1 MKDKLRIG
9 IEVQRIFREK
19 KHGMEVVALEL
30 IREIQKLDQHNEYI
44 LYARKDVDEQCL
56 TETANF
62 KIKSL
67 PARSYFTWEQFTL
80 PAEVKKDKLDFL
92 HSTCNTSALRLPVPM
107 MLTLHDIIYLEKTD
121 FKGTAY
127 QNFGNLY
134 RRFVVPKIVD
144 KSKLVIT
151 VSNFERNV
159 ILNKL
164 QLPADKVKVIYNA
177 VSPKFN
183 TAYAAERLAEFRKT
197 HQLPLDFILFLG
209 NTAPKKNT
217 VNVIKAYA
225 EYKVVVPDGLP
236 MVILDYDKQLVFD
249 LLSKLGKSDLEQD
262 FIFPGYIAS
271 EEMPLLYN
279 ISRLFLY
286 PSLRESFG
294 LPLLEAMACGVPVIT
309 SNTSSMPEVAA
320 DAALFVDP
328 QDHLQIKDQ
337 MIKILSNPE
346 LAGELKEK
354 GLKRAAE
361 FTWNAA
367 AKQLLALYNTF
378 NQFSLKG

>member
-30 IREIQKLDQHNEYI
+30 IREIQKIDQHNEYI
-44 LYARKDVDEQCL
+44 LYARKDVDEKCL
-56 TETANF
+56 SETANF

-67 PARSYFTWEQFTL
+67 PASSYFTWEQFTL
-80 PAEVKKDKLDFL
+80 PAEVKKDNLDFL

-144 KSKLVIT
+144 KSKLIIT

-164 QLPADKVKVIYNA
+164 NLPEQKVKVIYNA

-183 TAYAAERLAEFRKT
+183 TNYAPERLTEFREA

-225 EYKVVVPDGLP
+225 AYKTEVPDGLP
-236 MVILDYDKQLVFD
+236 MVILDYDKNLVFE
-249 LLSKLGKSDLEQD
+249 LLAKLGQQHLEKD
-262 FIFPGYIAS
+262 FLFPGYIAS

-309 SNTSSMPEVAA
+309 ANTSSMPEVAA

-328 QDHLQIKDQ
+328 LDYHHIKDQ
-337 MIKILSNPE
+337 MIKILNDSE
-346 LAGELKEK
+346 LAVQLKEK
-354 GLKRAAE
+354 GLRRAAE
-361 FTWNAA
+361 FTWKAA
-367 AKQLLALYNTF
+367 ATQLLALYNTF
-378 NQFSLKG
+378 NQLPKG

>member
-30 IREIQKLDQHNEYI
+30 IREIQKIDQHNEYI
-44 LYARKDVDEQCL
+44 LYARKDVDEKCL
-56 TETANF
+56 SETANF

-67 PARSYFTWEQFTL
+67 PASSYFTWEQFTL
-80 PAEVKKDKLDFL
+80 PAEVKKDNLDFL

-144 KSKLVIT
+144 KSKLIIT

-164 QLPADKVKVIYNA
+164 NLPEQKVKVIYNA

-183 TAYAAERLAEFRKT
+183 TNYAPERLTEFREA

-225 EYKVVVPDGLP
+225 AYKAEVPDGLP
-236 MVILDYDKQLVFD
+236 MVILDYDKNLVFE
-249 LLSKLGKSDLEQD
+249 LLAKLGQQHLEKD
-262 FIFPGYIAS
+262 FLFPGYIAS

-309 SNTSSMPEVAA
+309 ANTSSMPEVAA

-328 QDHLQIKDQ
+328 LDYHHIKDQ
-337 MIKILSNPE
+337 MIKILNDSE
-346 LAGELKEK
+346 LAVQLKEK
-354 GLKRAAE
+354 GLRRAAE
-361 FTWNAA
+361 FTWKAA
-367 AKQLLALYNTF
+367 ATQLLALYNTF
-378 NQFSLKG
+378 NQLPKG

>member
-30 IREIQKLDQHNEYI
+30 IREIQKIDQHNEYI
-44 LYARKDVDEQCL
+44 LYARKDVDEKCL
-56 TETANF
+56 SETANF

-67 PARSYFTWEQFTL
+67 PASSYFTWEQFTL
-80 PAEVKKDKLDFL
+80 PAEVKKDNLDFL

-144 KSKLVIT
+144 KSKLIIT

-164 QLPADKVKVIYNA
+164 NLPEQKVKVIYNA

-183 TAYAAERLAEFRKT
+183 TNYTPERLTEFREA

-225 EYKVVVPDGLP
+225 AYKAEVPDGLP
-236 MVILDYDKQLVFD
+236 MVILDYDKNLVFE
-249 LLSKLGKSDLEQD
+249 LLAKLGQQHLEKD
-262 FIFPGYIAS
+262 FLFPGYIAS

-309 SNTSSMPEVAA
+309 ANTSSMPEVAA

-328 QDHLQIKDQ
+328 LDYHQIKDQ
-337 MIKILSNPE
+337 MIKILNDSE
-346 LAGELKEK
+346 LAVQLKEK

-361 FTWNAA
+361 FTWKAA
-367 AKQLLALYNTF
+367 ATQLLALYNTF
-378 NQFSLKG
+378 NQLPKG

>member
-1 MKDKLRIG
+1 MKTKLRIG

-30 IREIQKLDQHNEYI
+30 IRELQQLDTYNEYI
-44 LYARKDVDEQCL
+44 IYARKDVDEKCL
-56 TETANF
+56 SETANF
-62 KIKSL
+62 RIRSL

-80 PAEVKKDKLDFL
+80 PAAIKEDKLDFL

-134 RRFVVPKIVD
+134 RKFVVPKIVD
-144 KSKLVIT
+144 KSKLIIT
-151 VSNFERNV
+151 VSNYEREV
-159 ILNKL
+159 ILNRL
-164 QLPADKVKVIYNA
+164 NLPEDKVKVIYNA

-183 TAYAAERLAEFRKT
+183 ISYPSDRLDRFRKD
-197 HQLPLDFILFLG
+197 HQLPGDFILFLG

-217 VNVIKAYA
+217 INVIKAYID
-225 EYKVVVPDGLP
+225 YKETIPEGLP
-236 MVILDYDKQLVFD
+236 LVILDYDKKLVFE
-249 LLSKLGKSDLEQD
+249 LLTKLGKQQFEKD

-309 SNTSSMPEVAA
+309 SNTSSMPEIAS

-328 QDHLQIKDQ
+328 LDYQQIKDR
-337 MIKILSNPE
+337 IISILNDKE
-346 LAGELKEK
+346 LESQLKEK
-354 GLKRAAE
+354 GLKRASNFNWKSAAE
-361 FTWNAA
+361 
-367 AKQLLALYNTF
+367 QLLSVYN
-378 NQFSLKG
+378 SLSIS

>member
-30 IREIQKLDQHNEYI
+30 IREIQKIDQHNEYI
-44 LYARKDVDEQCL
+44 LYARKDVDEKCL
-56 TETANF
+56 SETTNF

-67 PARSYFTWEQFTL
+67 PASSYFTWEQFTL
-80 PAEVKKDKLDFL
+80 PAEVKKDNLDFL

-144 KSKLVIT
+144 KSKLIIT

-164 QLPADKVKVIYNA
+164 NLPEQKVKVIYNA

-183 TAYAAERLAEFRKT
+183 TDYAPERLTEFREA

-225 EYKVVVPDGLP
+225 AYKAEVPDGLP
-236 MVILDYDKQLVFD
+236 MVILDYDKNLVFE
-249 LLSKLGKSDLEQD
+249 LLAKLGQQHLEKD
-262 FIFPGYIAS
+262 FLFPGYIAS

-309 SNTSSMPEVAA
+309 ANTSSMPEVAA

-328 QDHLQIKDQ
+328 LDYHHIKDQ
-337 MIKILSNPE
+337 MIKILNDSE
-346 LAGELKEK
+346 LAVQLKEK
-354 GLKRAAE
+354 GLRRAAE
-361 FTWNAA
+361 FTWKAA
-367 AKQLLALYNTF
+367 ATQLLALYNTF
-378 NQFSLKG
+378 NQLPKG

>member
-1 MKDKLRIG
+1 MKTKLRIG

-30 IREIQKLDQHNEYI
+30 IRELQKLDTFNEYI
-44 LYARKDVDEQCL
+44 LYARKDVDEKCL
-56 TETANF
+56 SETANF
-62 KIKSL
+62 KIRSL
-67 PARSYFTWEQFTL
+67 SARSYFTWEQFTL
-80 PAEVKKDKLDFL
+80 PGAVKEDRLDFL

-134 RRFVVPKIVD
+134 RKFVVPKIVD
-144 KSKLVIT
+144 KSKLIIT
-151 VSNFERNV
+151 VSNYEREV
-159 ILNKL
+159 ILNRL
-164 QLPADKVKVIYNA
+164 NLPEEKVMVIYNA

-183 TAYAAERLAEFRKT
+183 TSYPSEQLDRFRKD
-197 HQLPLDFILFLG
+197 HHLPGDFILFLG

-217 VNVIKAYA
+217 VNVIKAYI
-225 EYKVVVPDGLP
+225 EYKEAIPEGLP
-236 MVILDYDKQLVFD
+236 LVILDYDKKLVFE
-249 LLSKLGKSDLEQD
+249 LLAKLGKQQFEKD

-309 SNTSSMPEVAA
+309 SNTSSMPEIAS

-328 QDHLQIKDQ
+328 LDYQQIKDR
-337 MIKILSNPE
+337 IIEVLNDKE
-346 LAGELKEK
+346 LESQLKEK
-354 GLKRAAE
+354 GLKRAAN
-361 FTWNAA
+361 FTWKSSAA
-367 AKQLLALYNTF
+367 QLLSVYN
-378 NQFSLKG
+378 SLSTS

>member
-30 IREIQKLDQHNEYI
+30 IREIQKIDQHNEYI
-44 LYARKDVDEQCL
+44 LYARKDVDEKCL
-56 TETANF
+56 SETANF

-67 PARSYFTWEQFTL
+67 PASSYFTWEQFTL
-80 PAEVKKDKLDFL
+80 PAEVKKDNLDFL
-92 HSTCNTSALRLPVPM
+92 HSTCNTSALRLSVPM

-144 KSKLVIT
+144 KSKLIIT
-151 VSNFERNV
+151 VSNFEKNV

-164 QLPADKVKVIYNA
+164 NLPEQKVKVIYNA

-183 TAYAAERLAEFRKT
+183 TNYASERLTEFREA

-217 VNVIKAYA
+217 LNVIKAYA
-225 EYKVVVPDGLP
+225 AYKAEVTDGLP
-236 MVILDYDKQLVFD
+236 MVILDYDKNLVFE
-249 LLSKLGKSDLEQD
+249 LLAKLGQQHLEKD
-262 FIFPGYIAS
+262 FLFPGYIAS

-309 SNTSSMPEVAA
+309 ANTSSMPEVAA

-328 QDHLQIKDQ
+328 LDYHQIKDQ
-337 MIKILSNPE
+337 MITILNDSE
-346 LAGELKEK
+346 LAFQLKEK
-354 GLKRAAE
+354 GLKRASE
-361 FTWNAA
+361 FTWKAA
-367 AKQLLALYNTF
+367 ATQLLALYNTF
-378 NQFSLKG
+378 NQSSKG

>member
-30 IREIQKLDQHNEYI
+30 IREIQKIDQHNEYI
-44 LYARKDVDEQCL
+44 LYARKDVDEKCL
-56 TETANF
+56 SETANF

-67 PARSYFTWEQFTL
+67 PASSYFTWEQFTL
-80 PAEVKKDKLDFL
+80 PAEVKKDNLDFL

-144 KSKLVIT
+144 KSKLIIT

-164 QLPADKVKVIYNA
+164 NLPEQKVKVIYNA

-183 TAYAAERLAEFRKT
+183 TNYAPERLTEFREA

-225 EYKVVVPDGLP
+225 AYKTEVPDGLP
-236 MVILDYDKQLVFD
+236 MVILDYDKNLVFE
-249 LLSKLGKSDLEQD
+249 LLAKLGQQHLEKD
-262 FIFPGYIAS
+262 FLFPGYIAS

-309 SNTSSMPEVAA
+309 ANTSSMPEVAA

-328 QDHLQIKDQ
+328 LDYHQIKDQ
-337 MIKILSNPE
+337 MIKILNDSE
-346 LAGELKEK
+346 LAVQLKEK
-354 GLKRAAE
+354 GLRRAAE
-361 FTWNAA
+361 FTWKAA
-367 AKQLLALYNTF
+367 ATQLLALYNTF
-378 NQFSLKG
+378 NQLPKG

>member
-19 KHGMEVVALEL
+19 KHGMEVVALEI

-56 TETANF
+56 QETANF

-67 PARSYFTWEQFTL
+67 PAKSYFTWEQLTL
-80 PAEVKKDKLDFL
+80 PAEVKKDNLDFL
-92 HSTCNTSALRLPVPM
+92 HSTCNTSALRLSVPM

-144 KSKLVIT
+144 KSKLIIT

-164 QLPADKVKVIYNA
+164 DLPKDKVKVIYNA

-183 TAYAAERLAEFRKT
+183 TDYAAERLAEFRKA
-197 HQLPLDFILFLG
+197 HQLPSDFILFLG

-217 VNVIKAYA
+217 LNVIKAYA
-225 EYKVVVPDGLP
+225 EYKAEVPDGLP
-236 MVILDYDKQLVFD
+236 IVILDYDQKLVFE
-249 LLSKLGKSDLEQD
+249 LLMKMGKQELEKD

-309 SNTSSMPEVAA
+309 SNTSSMPEVAG

-328 QDHLQIKDQ
+328 LDYHQIKDKI
-337 MIKILSNPE
+337 IKILNDATLE
-346 LAGELKEK
+346 AQLKEK

-361 FTWNAA
+361 FTWKSAA
-367 AKQLLALYNTF
+367 MQLLDLYKNF
-378 NQFSLKG
+378 HHLSSKG